1 MNTIGNNLQAQN
13 TLNKV
18 NREVANQQE
27 KLSTGKSIN
36 KAEDDAVSYIASKKV
51 DSNVAA
57 QEQALQ
63 YASSPAEEDALSE
76 SIIANSSTRSAL
88 IDTDFAK
95 EQAESIR
102 QKIMQDTTTAA
113 MAHGNLDAA
122 SVLKF
127 L

>member
-1 MNTIGNNLQAQN
+1 MNTIGNNFQAQN
-13 TLNKV
+13 SLNQI
-18 NREVANQQE
+18 NRDVANQQE